1 MLSQA
6 TIIFPLLLRMKNRQ
20 GLIQREKCDE
30 FINAIKLLGENWE
43 IVNKILL
50 KLEKFADPIQRTN
63 SLKLSFTNIRGL
75 RSNFVDCKSFHE
87 LNSPDI
93 VALCETNWMTQLI
106 L

>member
-43 IVNKILL
+43 IINKILL
-50 KLEKFADPIQRTN
+50 KLEKFADTKN
-63 SLKLSFTNIRGL
+63 
-75 RSNFVDCKSFHE
+75 
-87 LNSPDI
+87 
-93 VALCETNWMTQLI
+93 
-106 L
+106 